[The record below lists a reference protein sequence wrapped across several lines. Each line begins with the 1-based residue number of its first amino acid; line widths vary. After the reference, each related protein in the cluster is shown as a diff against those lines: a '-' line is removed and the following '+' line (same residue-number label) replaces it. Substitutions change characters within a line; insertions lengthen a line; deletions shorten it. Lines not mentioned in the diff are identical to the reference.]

1 MSTRIVLNSDQ
12 VLAIASQIE
21 ADNQELQNLL
31 NDSKATIDGLA
42 TSWTGAAADQTRTSY
57 DSFAGK
63 YFQTYFDV
71 LEQYVKFLRTNVA
84 EQYTETETRNTQL
97 GDQFK

>member
-1 MSTRIVLNSDQ
+1 MSTRIVLNSEQ
-12 VLAIASQIE
+12 VLSIASQIE
-21 ADNQELQNLL
+21 ADNQELQNLM
-31 NDSKATIDGLA
+31 NDSKATIDNLA
-42 TSWTGAAADQTRTSY
+42 STWTGGAADQTRASY

-63 YFQTYFDV
+63 YFQTYFDI
-71 LEQYVKFLRTNVA
+71 LQQYVKFLRTNVA

>member
-1 MSTRIVLNSDQ
+1 MSTRIVLNSEQ
-12 VLAIASQIE
+12 VLSIASQIE

-31 NDSKATIDGLA
+31 NDSKATLDGLA
-42 TSWTGAAADQTRTSY
+42 SSWTGAAADQTRASY

-63 YFQTYFDV
+63 YFQSYFDI